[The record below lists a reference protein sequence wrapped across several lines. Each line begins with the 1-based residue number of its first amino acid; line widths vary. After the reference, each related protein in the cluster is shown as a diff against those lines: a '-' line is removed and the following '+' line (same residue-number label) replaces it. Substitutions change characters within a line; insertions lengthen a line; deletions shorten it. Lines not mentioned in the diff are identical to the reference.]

1 MTHESSRRIF
11 LKSSALAG
19 VVFGAAPRSLMRSVF
34 AAEGA
39 RRGKTFVVVFQRG
52 ACDALNT
59 VIPYA
64 DPAYRKARPS
74 IAIPPP
80 KAGDASTAIDLDG
93 HFGLHPALADLGPLY
108 RNGSLGIVHAV
119 GSPDT
124 SRSHF
129 DCQDFME
136 SGTPGLKSTADG
148 WMNRS
153 AGVMPKTDSRF
164 RSVALTQT
172 LPRVLRGSSPAV
184 ALARIDDFHV
194 REDLAAG
201 EGGEMMGPGRRRNG
215 PGPRSGRPRAEAP
228 SQGAMDAENAR
239 KAGDSRASAS
249 AFEKLYADAAKDM
262 LGNAGRETFEAIE
275 ALKVADPSKY
285 APRLGVTYPR
295 GRLGDSLKQMA
306 QLIKADLGVE
316 LAFVDIGGWDHHTAE
331 GGSTGQLANL
341 LRQFGGSLSAFNADL
356 GDRMNDVVVMT
367 MTEFGRTVRENGN
380 RGTDHGH
387 GSVSFLM
394 GGPVKGGRVYGSFP
408 SLADENLYEGRDLP
422 VNTDFRDV
430 VGEVLT
436 RHAGITNLKPVFP
449 NYEVKP
455 KAFVGALRG

>member
-1 MTHESSRRIF
+1 MTHNASRRIF

-34 AAEGA
+34 AGEGPNG
-39 RRGKTFVVVFQRG
+39 RRKTFVVVFQRG
-52 ACDALNT
+52 ACDGLNT
-59 VIPYA
+59 VVPFG
-64 DPAYRKARPS
+64 DSGYRKARPS
-74 IAIPPP
+74 IAIPSP
-80 KAGDASTAIDLDG
+80 KGGDANAAIDLDG
-93 HFGLHPALADLGPLY
+93 HFGLHPALSDLAPLY
-108 RNGSLGIVHAV
+108 KSGSLGIIHAV

-136 SGTPGLKSTADG
+136 SGTPGVKSTGDG
-148 WMNRS
+148 WMNRT
-153 AGVMPKTDSRF
+153 AGTLKATDSKF

-194 REDLAAG
+194 REDIQMSEGAG
-201 EGGEMMGPGRRRNG
+201 MLR
-215 PGPRSGRPRAEAP
+215 GRPVGASRLVTPKDGEA
-228 SQGAMDAENAR
+228 S
-239 KAGDSRASAS
+239 SAA

-275 ALKVADPSKY
+275 ALTVADPAKY
-285 APRLGVTYPR
+285 SPRAGVSYPR

-331 GGSTGQLANL
+331 GASTGQLANL
-341 LRQFGGSLSAFNADL
+341 LRQLGGSLAAFSNDL
-356 GDRMNDVVVMT
+356 DDRMRDVVVMT
-367 MTEFGRTVRENGN
+367 MTEFGRTVHENGN

-387 GSVSFLM
+387 GSVSFIM
-394 GGPVKGGRVYGSFP
+394 GGPVRGGRVYGKFP
-408 SLADENLYEGRDLP
+408 RLSVENLYEGRDLP
-422 VNTDFRDV
+422 VNTDFRDL
-430 VGEVLT
+430 VGEVLV
-436 RHAGITNLKPVFP
+436 RHMGLSDLKRVFP
-449 NYEVKP
+449 GFEVRP
-455 KAFVGALRG
+455 SAFVGALRA

>member
-1 MTHESSRRIF
+1 MTLNSSRRVF

-34 AAEGA
+34 AAEGTRA
-39 RRGKTFVVVFQRG
+39 RKKTFVVVFQRG
-52 ACDALNT
+52 ACDGLNT
-59 VIPYA
+59 VVPYG
-64 DPAYRKARPS
+64 DSGYRKSRPS
-74 IAIPPP
+74 IAIPSP
-80 KAGDASTAIDLDG
+80 KDGDLAAAVDLNG
-93 HFGLHPALADLGPLY
+93 HFGLHPALADLAPLY

-136 SGTPGLKSTADG
+136 SGTPGLKSTSDG
-148 WMNRS
+148 WMNRCS
-153 AGVMPKTDSRF
+153 ATLPKTDSKF

-172 LPRVLRGSSPAV
+172 LPRVLRGASPAV

-194 REDLAAG
+194 REDIAMA
-201 EGGEMMGPGRRRNG
+201 EGGGMM
-215 PGPRSGRPRAEAP
+215 RSGRRNA
-228 SQGAMDAENAR
+228 GARDASGATER
-239 KAGDSRASAS
+239 KAGDDSSAA
-249 AFEKLYADAAKDM
+249 AFEKLYGDAAKDM

-285 APRLGVTYPR
+285 SPSAGASYPR

-316 LAFVDIGGWDHHTAE
+316 LAFVDLGGWDHHTAE
-331 GGSTGQLANL
+331 GASTGQLANL
-341 LRQFGGSLSAFNADL
+341 LRQLGGSLSAFNHDL
-356 GDRMNDVVVMT
+356 GDRMSDVVVMT

-387 GSVSFLM
+387 GSVSFVM
-394 GGPVKGGRVYGSFP
+394 GGPVRGGKVYGKFP
-408 SLADENLYEGRDLP
+408 KLSEEKLYEGRDLP
-422 VNTDFRDV
+422 VTTDFRDL
-430 VGEVLT
+430 VGEVLA
-436 RHAGITNLKPVFP
+436 RHIGVADLKPVFP
-449 NYEVKP
+449 NYDVKSSN
-455 KAFVGALRG
+455 FVGAIRS